1 MPMSNATYTQLI
13 DLAEG
18 RLSAQAAE
26 ALRQRIAADP
36 ALSAELAAAEELISL
51 MRSESNV
58 DAPEHVIARAVRLM
72 RKPQPAAGPGL
83 LRRLVASLRSDSAQQ
98 PLALGLRSGAEL
110 ARTLSY
116 EAEEW
121 DIALQLTPWAG
132 RWQLR
137 GQVLGPEIAGSVTL
151 EAGAAPLVAPVNEL
165 GEFSLPPVEPGSYRL
180 LVRTETREILVEPLE
195 LEPLLT

>member
-1 MPMSNATYTQLI
+1 MPKVTHEQLV
-13 DLAEG
+13 DFLEG
-18 RLSAQAAE
+18 RLSAPAADV
-26 ALRQRIAADP
+26 LRQQIAADP
-36 ALSAELAAAEELISL
+36 VLRAELAAAEELISL
-51 MRSESNV
+51 MRSDTSV

-83 LRRLVASLRSDSAQQ
+83 LRRLVASLRSDSARQ

-121 DIALQLTPWAG
+121 DIALQLTRWAG

-137 GQVLGPEIAGSVTL
+137 GQVLGPEIVGSVTL

-165 GEFSLPPVEPGSYRL
+165 GEFVLPPVEPGSYRL
-180 LVRTETREILVEPLE
+180 LVRAETRDILVEPLE
-195 LEPLLT
+195 LEPLTT